1 MELSDP
7 LDVSINVTYVIISFW
22 IPFRWF
28 PFEKKQVIFQVHL
41 PLVSFPGCIN
51 TRWFGEDS
59 HFDDHMF
66 QRGWFNHQLEHVG
79 WLGSFLKSLTLQG
92 ALNSS
97 FLRRPDPA
105 ESAVRSARHVWKR
118 FAKHCLPGNSANVTF
133 LGWLRVPLSATAS
146 TSVLNQSCLYL
157 LGI

>member
-7 LDVSINVTYVIISFW
+7 LDVSINVTYVIISIW

-59 HFDDHMF
+59 HFDDHVSKGLVQPPTRTCTLARLIF
-66 QRGWFNHQLEHVG
+66 EITHPS
-79 WLGSFLKSLTLQG
+79 GSFEQFISPEAG
-92 ALNSS
+92 SGGI
-97 FLRRPDPA
+97 RRSQCPSCV
-105 ESAVRSARHVWKR
+105 EEI
-118 FAKHCLPGNSANVTF
+118 AKHCLPGNSANVTF

-157 LGI
+157 LRI